1 MVDLTVENLVCDT
14 DLRREIDLKVVAEGI
29 IGVEYDPKSF
39 PGAIYRIR
47 EPQVTLLIFSSGKVV
62 CTGANSVENVKTAVS
77 KLLEKLD
84 GVGLA
89 VEGEPLMKLQ
99 NIVASAN
106 IGFRIDLDKLAIEC
120 FNVEYEPE
128 QFPGL
133 VLRLEDPKTSILIF
147 STGKM
152 VITGAKNMEDA
163 IKAAQTAEEMIKNND
178 AQIHSQ

>member
-1 MVDLTVENLVCDT
+1 MA
-14 DLRREIDLKVVAEGI
+14 R
-29 IGVEYDPKSF
+29 
-39 PGAIYRIR
+39 
-47 EPQVTLLIFSSGKVV
+47 
-62 CTGANSVENVKTAVS
+62 
-77 KLLEKLD
+77 
-84 GVGLA
+84 
-89 VEGEPLMKLQ
+89 
-99 NIVASAN
+99 AN